1 MKRFNTL
8 PSRREPLPSYDFVVI
23 GSGPAGQK
31 AAICAAKA
39 GRRVLVVERER
50 AVGGACVHHGTIPSK
65 TLRETVVALRGLSR
79 SAAGTFTAPSL
90 DENIEVATLM
100 RRLEEVVRGH
110 EQYIDAQLQRNAI
123 EVERG
128 QARFV
133 TPHELEIRAPSGE
146 VRRVFGEYVILA
158 VGSRPREPQGVPVDH
173 EHILD
178 SDSILSMT
186 YLPRSLA
193 ILGGGVVA
201 SEYASIFAGLGV
213 KVTVVD
219 SNARPMPFLD
229 PELTDAYREQ
239 LEASGGVYLGERK
252 VDHVRHDGVG
262 QCEVHLASGEVIVTD
277 KVLSALGRV
286 ANVEGLNLAA
296 AGIGLTPRGLVPT
309 DADCRT
315 SVPHVYAVGDVAGP
329 PSLASSAME
338 QGRRAVR
345 HALGEL
351 VTGVAAGSALPFC
364 AYTIP
369 EIASIGLSEKEAI
382 AAHGGAIVGRAHFGE
397 LARAHIAGLD
407 RGVIK
412 LVADPSGKKLVGV
425 QIVGDGAAEIVHVG
439 QMAILAGFEVDVLVE
454 ATFNFPTLAE
464 GYRVAALDIVKR
476 RNLRRSQGP
485 RATTPLSVAT

>member
-1 MKRFNTL
+1 MTPRHNTL
-8 PSRREPLPSYDFVVI
+8 PSPREPAVSYDFVVV

-39 GRRVLVVERER
+39 GRSVLVIERER
-50 AVGGACVHHGTIPSK
+50 RVGGACVHHGTIPSK

-79 SAAGTFTAPSL
+79 SAAGAFSAAAS
-90 DENIEVATLM
+90 EGVEVATLM
-100 RRLEEVVRGH
+100 RRLDQVVRGH
-110 EQYIDAQLQRNAI
+110 EEYIEAQLRRNRV
-123 EVERG
+123 EVARG

-133 TPHELEIRAPSGE
+133 TPHELELRAPSGE
-146 VRRVFGEYVILA
+146 IRRVRGEHVILA
-158 VGSRPREPQGVPVDH
+158 VGSRPREPEGVPVDH

-186 YLPRSLA
+186 YLPRTLA

-219 SNARPMPFLD
+219 TNARPMPFLD
-229 PELTDAYREQ
+229 PELTEAYREQ
-239 LEASGGVYLGERK
+239 LEALGSVYLPGRRI
-252 VDHVRHDGVG
+252 DHVRYDGVG
-262 QCEVHLASGEVIVTD
+262 QCEVHLTSGEILVAD

-296 AGIGLTPRGLVPT
+296 AGIGLTPRGIVAT

-345 HALGEL
+345 HALGE
-351 VTGVAAGSALPFC
+351 VVSSAASGGPLPFC

-369 EIASIGLSEKEAI
+369 EIASIGLSEAEAI
-382 AAHGGAIVGRAHFGE
+382 AAHGGAVVGRAHYGE
-397 LARAHIAGLD
+397 LARAHIAALD
-407 RGVIK
+407 SGMIK
-412 LVADPSGKKLVGV
+412 LVADPAGRKIVGV
-425 QIVGDGAAEIVHVG
+425 QIVGDGAAELVHVG

-464 GYRVAALDIVKR
+464 GYRVAALDVVKR
-476 RNLRRSQGP
+476 RDARRSQGP
-485 RATTPLSVAT
+485 KATTPVSVAT